1 MNDTWLSEDQ
11 VPEAVSEAPAIST
24 LHALRRA
31 LRRAALVAGVA
42 LTVAAAFAL
51 LRKATHAGQPEP
63 DVDWEEV
70 TGM

>member
-24 LHALRRA
+24 LRALRRA
-31 LRRAALVAGVA
+31 LRSAAVVAGVA
-42 LTVAAAFAL
+42 LTVAAACAL
-51 LRKATHAGQPEP
+51 LRKATHTGQHEV